1 MFSYRP
7 GWGDRALQKCN
18 LSTQCAR
25 GLQVKPPP
33 VRLAGP
39 GFDVLS
45 DALQARINAKNLS
58 LLVGGAAMVFF
69 FLGGNWRCGVAQAI
83 TAAGDLND
91 LGLLEE
97 AI

>member
-1 MFSYRP
+1 VFSYRR

-25 GLQVKPPP
+25 GLQVKHPP

-39 GFDVLS
+39 GFAVLW